1 MRIGARGY
9 KAGIVAKAKKKT
21 KKTKKRESKQRVKNR
36 RLLLKFIA
44 MLVITFLIYLLYCMA
59 TLPDINEA
67 VNRTRQPST
76 TIAAENG
83 NEVTTFGSVYSE
95 VIHANDLPQY
105 VPDAIISTEDRRF
118 YSHFGFDI
126 ISFTRAMLTNI
137 FLRRYAQGGSTITQ
151 QVAKNLF
158 LTPNKN
164 IKRKIQELM
173 LAFWLEHK
181 FTKDCLLYTSPSPRD
196 P

>member
-1 MRIGARGY
+1 M
-9 KAGIVAKAKKKT
+9 AKAKKKT

-95 VIHANDLPQY
+95 VIHAND
-105 VPDAIISTEDRRF
+105 
-118 YSHFGFDI
+118 
-126 ISFTRAMLTNI
+126 
-137 FLRRYAQGGSTITQ
+137 
-151 QVAKNLF
+151 
-158 LTPNKN
+158 
-164 IKRKIQELM
+164 
-173 LAFWLEHK
+173 
-181 FTKDCLLYTSPSPRD
+181 CLLYTSDAADERWPV
-196 P
+196 